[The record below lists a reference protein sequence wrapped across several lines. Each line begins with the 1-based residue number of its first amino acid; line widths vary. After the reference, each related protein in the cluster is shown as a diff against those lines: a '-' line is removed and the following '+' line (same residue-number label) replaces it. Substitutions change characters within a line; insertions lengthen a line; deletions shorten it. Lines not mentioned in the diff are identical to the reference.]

1 MKIIKSRRTPLEE
14 MFVLGA
20 LLTAVALNSLARH
33 MTLGLWIVLVG
44 TTVLSMAASA
54 AAASRNNRRWFIV
67 SGLAVLSFLILL
79 GLRFQPA
86 N

>member
-20 LLTAVALNSLARH
+20 LLTAVALNSVAH
-33 MTLGLWIVLVG
+33 VMTLGLWTVLVG
-44 TTVLSMAASA
+44 TTVVSMAASA
-54 AAASRNNRRWFIV
+54 AAAGRNNRRWFIV
-67 SGLAVLSFLILL
+67 SALAVISFLILL
-79 GLRFQPA
+79 GLRFRPT